1 MQYGYA
7 RVSTR
12 GQNEDRQVIAIKEY
26 GVSDNCIFV
35 DKQSGKDFNRPQYKR
50 MIKKLKCGDVIVIK
64 SIDRLGRNYEEITQQ
79 WQLLTKDKGISICVL
94 DMPILNS
101 GNEKDLTKTLIADIV
116 LQLLSYVAQTER
128 EFIHQRQAEGIEAAR
143 ERGVVF
149 GRPARPLPENF
160 HSVYISYI
168 NREITLSQA
177 AKTCGMPKSTFY
189 GIVSRK
195 MKDEEEK

>member
-1 MQYGYA
+1 MQYGYV

-12 GQNEDRQVIAIKEY
+12 GQNEDRQVIAIKGY

-35 DKQSGKDFNRPQYKR
+35 DKQSGKDFDRPQYKR
-50 MIKKLKCGDVIVIK
+50 MVKKLKCGDMIVIK

-79 WQLLTKDKGISICVL
+79 WQLLTKDKGVSICVL

-101 GNEKDLTKTLIADIV
+101 GSEKDLTRTLIADIV

-149 GRPARPLPENF
+149 GRPTRPLPKNF
-160 HSVYISYI
+160 EQIYAAYISK
-168 NREITLSQA
+168 EITLSNA
-177 AKTCGMPKSTFY
+177 AKECGMPKSTFY
-189 GIVSRK
+189 GIISRK
-195 MKDEEEK
+195 RRREGNK